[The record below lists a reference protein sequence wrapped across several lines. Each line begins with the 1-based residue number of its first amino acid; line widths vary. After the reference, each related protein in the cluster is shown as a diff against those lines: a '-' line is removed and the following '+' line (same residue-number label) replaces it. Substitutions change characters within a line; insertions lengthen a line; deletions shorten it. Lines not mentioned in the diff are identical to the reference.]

1 MKTPSFLFCLLFFG
15 QAAIVKAQDEPA
27 FHAREKNIFKLNMF
41 PMLGDRLC
49 FAWEHSIEKTQ
60 SVELGLEG
68 LGIFGKD
75 EAGKIRGV
83 MASASLRFYNLSED
97 NEGFYRLMNGAYLQP
112 TLKAG
117 YSSFDATY
125 MRDDLSGKL
134 VEVQEHYVTNYWMG
148 LLQTGK
154 QFIVSKRF
162 CLDFTLG
169 AGVCFQTGTRHN
181 PELNIRD
188 INPVFE
194 HGFATVSKEYSPFIL
209 TASIRL
215 GYVFK

>member
-1 MKTPSFLFCLLFFG
+1 MKTPSFLFCLLFFW
-15 QAAIVKAQDEPA
+15 QAAIVNAQDEPA

-68 LGIFGKD
+68 LGLFGKY
-75 EAGKIRGV
+75 ETGKIRGV
-83 MASASLRFYNLSED
+83 VASASIRFYSLSKD
-97 NEGFYRLMNGAYLQP
+97 NEGKYRLMNGTYLQP
-112 TLKAG
+112 TVKAG
-117 YSSFDATY
+117 YSSYDDTY

-134 VEVQEHYVTNYWMG
+134 VEVKEHYVTNYWMA
-148 LLQTGK
+148 LMQTGK
-154 QFIVSKRF
+154 QFIIYKRF

-169 AGVCFQTGTRHN
+169 AGICIQTGTQHN
-181 PELNIRD
+181 PTLYNRNI
-188 INPVFE
+188 NSVFE
-194 HGFATVSKEYSPFIL
+194 HGFATISRTYSPFIL
-209 TASIRL
+209 TTSIRL